1 MRTNRQTKQHT
12 RAIAARP
19 SILIGAAAALL
30 AIALFSLAGGAAAK
44 QGQRSAG
51 HRVLYYLQHAKR
63 GTFEHVHRHHYVLT
77 LGGVPHRI
85 AAYSGS
91 GREPRK
97 GKLSTARFVGN
108 WHRLG
113 FDRIRPRAVLLQP
126 NAPPR
131 RALVHLRLGE
141 PSYSRQA
148 KTIRY
153 PVRVNAND
161 QARRR
166 FGRARLVIDGHSG
179 VGEACTIEPLAQCEG
194 ADLHGRNLFR
204 ADLIYANLRGANL
217 SYANLSYAGL
227 DNADLSYADLRG
239 ADLRGAKLRF
249 GTDLSYANL
258 SYADL
263 RYADLSGA
271 DLTGAD
277 LGAIFCRTTMP
288 DDSINNSDC

>member
-12 RAIAARP
+12 RAIAAHP

-51 HRVLYYLQHAKR
+51 HRVLYYVQHAKR
-63 GTFEHVHRHHYVLT
+63 GTFEHVHGHHYVLT

-91 GREPRK
+91 GRKPRK
-97 GKLSTARFVGN
+97 GKLATAGFVGD

-141 PSYSRQA
+141 PRYSRQA

-161 QARRR
+161 RAARR
-166 FGRARLVIDGHSG
+166 FGRARLAIDGRSG
-179 VGEACTIEPLAQCEG
+179 VGGCVIEAFADCSG
-194 ADLHGRNLFR
+194 ADLQGRNLQG
-204 ADLIYANLRGANL
+204 AYLRYINL
-217 SYANLSYAGL
+217 SG
-227 DNADLSYADLRG
+227 
-239 ADLRGAKLRF
+239 
-249 GTDLSYANL
+249 ANL

-263 RYADLSGA
+263 SGGNLTDANLSRANLNYANLTHNNVSGSNVSGAYLSYA
-271 DLTGAD
+271 DLTGD
-277 LGAIFCRTTMP
+277 HFCHTTMP
-288 DDSINNSDC
+288 DGSIKDSWRDCFPSPPR